1 MSAANIKTMPNAE
14 GPEREEARFAVV
26 ILAAG
31 KGTRLKSRTPKVLH
45 KIGGRTLLEHVI
57 AATSAVAIARDS
69 FVVIGYE
76 AERVRDAVQV
86 TGVNFVEQPEQRGT
100 GDAIN
105 CARAS
110 LSGYEHAVVL
120 VGDAPLLRP
129 ETLRRLRDSHLERKA
144 DITILTAEP
153 ADPTGY
159 GRIIRSVKNGKPT
172 AEVSAIVEQTMLTSD
187 QAGVR
192 EINSGIYCFR
202 LQPLFKHLNELTDK
216 NAAGEFYLTDIAGI
230 LSRAGY
236 RVVAVPAENATEVLG
251 VNSRAELAQL
261 DAAER
266 ERTCARLMSSGV
278 TIYRPETTMID
289 CDVEVGQDSVIE
301 PFVQLLRGTKVGAD
315 CHIQSYSVISGS
327 EIGEGVTIKPG
338 CIITNSVVKAGAEL
352 GPYSHLRP
360 GSEICEG
367 AHVGNF
373 VETKKTRL
381 GRGAK
386 ANHLSYLGDSLIGD
400 KVNVGAGTITCNY
413 DGIGK
418 YQTVIEEGAF
428 IGSDTTLVAP
438 VKVGAGAYIGA
449 ASCITE
455 DVPADALAVARG
467 RQTNK
472 PGWASAKRAAR
483 QKK

>member
-1 MSAANIKTMPNAE
+1 MPNTE
-14 GPEREEARFAVV
+14 GEPARFAVV
-26 ILAAG
+26 VLAAG

-57 AATSAVAIARDS
+57 AATSAVTPPRHT

-76 AERVRDAVQV
+76 AERVRAAVQA
-86 TGVNFVEQPEQRGT
+86 TGVNFVEQAEQRGT
-100 GDAIN
+100 GDAIK
-105 CARAS
+105 CARPS
-110 LSGYEHAVVL
+110 LSGYDQALVL

-129 ETLRRLRDSHLERKA
+129 DTLRRLRDSHIQQKA
-144 DITILTAEP
+144 DVTILTAEP
-153 ADPTGY
+153 ADPSGY
-159 GRIIRSVKNGKPT
+159 GRIIRRVEHGKPT
-172 AEVSAIVEQTMLTSD
+172 AEVSAIIEQKMLTPD
-187 QAGVR
+187 QLNLS

-202 LQPLFKHLNELTDK
+202 LEPLFKHLGELTNK
-216 NAAGEFYLTDIAGI
+216 NTAGEFYLTDMAGI

-236 RVVAVPAENATEVLG
+236 RVVAVPAESATEVLG

-266 ERTCARLMSSGV
+266 ERTCAKLMSSGV
-278 TIYRPETTMID
+278 TIYRPETTVID
-289 CDVEVGQDSVIE
+289 CDVEVGQDTVIE
-301 PFVQLLRGTKVGAD
+301 PFVQLLRGTKVAAD
-315 CHIQSYSVISGS
+315 CHIQSFSVISAS
-327 EIGEGVTIKPG
+327 KIAQGVTIKPG
-338 CIITNSVVKAGAEL
+338 CIITDSVVKAGAEL

-360 GSEICEG
+360 GSEIGEG

-381 GRGAK
+381 GRGSK
-386 ANHLSYLGDSLIGD
+386 ANHLSYLGDAQIGE

-413 DGIGK
+413 DGVGK

-472 PGWASAKRAAR
+472 PGWASAKRASR